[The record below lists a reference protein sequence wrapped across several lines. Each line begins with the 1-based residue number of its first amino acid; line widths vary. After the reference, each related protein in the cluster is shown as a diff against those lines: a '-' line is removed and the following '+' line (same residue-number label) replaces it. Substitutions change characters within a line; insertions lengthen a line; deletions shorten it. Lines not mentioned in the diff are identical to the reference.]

1 MPINDYICR
10 YTFLIEMRTV
20 NIFVA
25 AVMVIGL
32 SACRP
37 VQKSFDLTVVQYNVG
52 VFDKYDGSGFEP
64 VARAVSELG
73 ADVVTLNEVDSCA
86 VRTGKVDQLSLFA
99 DVAGGWNYHFV
110 SAMPFD
116 GGAYGVGVASR
127 PELEIIRTDKVAL
140 PKMNGFEPRALA
152 VVEYWDFIIC
162 STHLGLREEARLEQ
176 VKVINQYFDN
186 IYPDCCKPIFLCGD
200 FNSLPD
206 SGTLR
211 LLQQTW
217 QLLTP
222 EDLSF
227 PSHMP
232 DRCIDYIFVRPN
244 GKKVTVKSAAV
255 VQSLTTVD
263 LATASDHLPVVLS
276 VTVGCDR

>member
-37 VQKSFDLTVVQYNVG
+37 VQKSFDLIVVQYNVG

-73 ADVVTLNEVDSCA
+73 AEVVTLNEVDSCA